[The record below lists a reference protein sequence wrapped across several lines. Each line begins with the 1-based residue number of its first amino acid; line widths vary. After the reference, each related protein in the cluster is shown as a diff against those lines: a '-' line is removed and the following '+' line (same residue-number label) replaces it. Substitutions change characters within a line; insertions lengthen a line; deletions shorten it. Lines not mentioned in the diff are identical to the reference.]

1 MDTTKLLDML
11 PQAAFLVRQGH
22 IAYVNPTAAGYLLEQ
37 GAPVDPLL
45 FSGHEEY
52 AALEEGS
59 LYLLLQLG
67 TALLGA
73 TVTRSEDGYLF
84 LLEPQEDPALQAL
97 SLAAAEL
104 RAPLSGAMYAAEQL
118 SLDSPEAGRMHRSLH
133 QLLRRIGNMADAAR
147 YTENPTG
154 TPEVQSICSVLDEIF
169 EKAAAM
175 AAMAGITVTYQ
186 GISQSILCPV
196 DRERLER
203 AVYNLIANAV
213 RFSEPGAAIHASCQ
227 LKGKTLALTV
237 SDTGSGIP
245 TALQSSLFSRYQRQ
259 PGFEDPRHGLGLGM
273 VLIRAAA
280 AAHGGTVLVR
290 TGTDGTRI
298 TLTFSL
304 ARATGELR
312 SPVFRVDYAG
322 NRDHALVELSDILPP
337 EAYL

>member
-11 PQAAFLVRQGH
+11 PQAAFLVRDGR
-22 IAYVNPTAAGYLLEQ
+22 ITYVNPPAAGYLLEA
-37 GAPVDPLL
+37 GAPIDPLL
-45 FSGHEEY
+45 FTGHQEY
-52 AALEEGS
+52 TALEDGS

-67 TALLGA
+67 TALLGS
-73 TVTRSEDGYLF
+73 TVTRNEDGYLF

-104 RAPLSGAMYAAEQL
+104 RVPLSGAMYAAERL
-118 SLDSPEAGRMHRSLH
+118 SPDSPEAARMQRSLH

-154 TPEVQSICSVLDEIF
+154 TPEVQNICGVLDEIF
-169 EKAAAM
+169 EKAATM
-175 AAMAGITVTYQ
+175 ASMAGITVTYQ
-186 GISQSILCPV
+186 GLSQSLLCPV
-196 DRERLER
+196 DGERLER

-213 RFSEPGAAIHASCQ
+213 RFSEPGATIHACLQ
-227 LKGKTLALTV
+227 QKGKTLCLTV

-290 TGTDGTRI
+290 TGNDGTRI

-304 ARATGELR
+304 SRATSQLR
-312 SPVFRVDYAG
+312 SPIFRVDYAG